1 MNLFNTTTLI
11 LRKISFLL
19 FLIFSFSLSSNAQ
32 GTVLAPGDI
41 MILQIDENDKFIF
54 VTFVDLTVGTTI
66 YFTDCGVFPGTGTFT
81 DTAEDPNYTAC
92 PEGSIKFVASS
103 SIEAGTIIQ
112 YGDTVDPQFSIHT
125 DAMIT
130 GSDIDF
136 TFNGDQVV
144 VFQDTDGSSGFEPS
158 ENPSFIFILNAN
170 DGNFTSTPNPSSGN
184 ESGTSIPIGLTK
196 LNSPIG
202 SATAMAVG
210 TGDGEFD
217 NVIFNGTGL
226 IPFQGSTFSEKV
238 LNAKIA
244 ILATPGATNESNG
257 INWYGENNTIQSPDP
272 YFTYEALLM
281 NSSNILPVE
290 LISFNGRPKVNTIEL
305 EWITASEINND
316 YFTVEKST
324 NGIYFKE
331 VTDINGRGTT
341 TLKSIYNWVDQS
353 PVNGLNYYRLNQVDF
368 NGDKTISNIIVIEFD
383 TERGKIQVYPNPTL
397 DEVNLN
403 LPENWE
409 GETSII
415 IYDFYGRLINSFTI
429 TSGFYTLPVNNIPAG
444 MYRLSATNKR
454 NILNT
459 TFIKK

>member
-1 MNLFNTTTLI
+1 MNFFTTITLI
-11 LRKISFLL
+11 FRRLSLIVLL
-19 FLIFSFSLSSNAQ
+19 FFSFSFTSLGQ
-32 GTVLAPGDI
+32 TDLGPGDI
-41 MILQIDENDKFIF
+41 MVLQIDEFEKFIF

-66 YFTDCGVFPGTGTFT
+66 YFTDCGVFSDTGTFT
-81 DTAEDPNYTAC
+81 DLTAAPSYTSC
-92 PEGSIKFVASS
+92 PEGAIKFVANAT
-103 SIEAGTIIQ
+103 IEAGTIIQ
-112 YGDTVDPQFSIHT
+112 YAGAGGQFSTHT
-125 DAMIT
+125 DALIT
-130 GSDIDF
+130 GTLNF
-136 TFNGDQVV
+136 TYEGDQLV
-144 VFQDTDGSSGFEPS
+144 VFQQKSGTSYPS
-158 ENPSFIFILNAN
+158 ENPDFIFLLNAN
-170 DGNFTSTPNPSSGN
+170 AGNFNENDPSLMGSVDY
-184 ESGTSIPIGLTK
+184 SGTSIPPVLSED
-196 LNSPIG
+196 NSTPG
-202 SATAMAVG
+202 DATALAVG
-210 TGDGEFD
+210 TGNGEFD

-257 INWYGENNTIQSPDP
+257 INWYGENNTVQSPDP